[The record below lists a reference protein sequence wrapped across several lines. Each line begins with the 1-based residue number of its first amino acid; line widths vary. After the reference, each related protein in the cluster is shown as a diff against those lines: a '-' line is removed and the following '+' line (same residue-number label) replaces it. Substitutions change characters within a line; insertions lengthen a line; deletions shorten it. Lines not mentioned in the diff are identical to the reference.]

1 MRPVDPRMTRRLPE
15 LRRYLALTAVTG
27 AVTAAAIG
35 VQAYALSGVLARA
48 VDAPA
53 VSTLLNGLALVAAA
67 FGVRALLSWAH
78 GRLAARSAAGI
89 KARLRADT
97 LAAAAAHGPRWLRGR
112 RGGETATLVTRGID
126 GLDAYLVGYLPQLM
140 LGATVPVAV
149 LAMLYFA
156 DLASAIIITV
166 TVPLVPIFGILVG
179 WHTKA
184 KTEKQW
190 KLLSRLGGHF
200 LDVVAGLSTL
210 KIAGRAGKQA
220 EAVRDVADR
229 YRGATMAT
237 LRVAFLSALVLELVA
252 TVSVALVAVPIGL
265 RLQAGDFDLRIA
277 FFVLLLAP
285 EAFLPLRAMGTQ
297 FHASQEGL
305 AAMDEALTIV
315 ESAEGLPSGGARP
328 AGTFAT
334 IGFDDVTVEYP
345 ESGVKALD
353 GASFTVRAGE
363 RVALIG
369 PSGAGKSTVLS
380 VLLGF
385 VAPTGGRVLVD
396 GVDLATLDV
405 EEWRRRIG
413 WVPQRAHLFAGSVAD
428 NIRLGA
434 PDADDARV
442 RAAAASADADFVDD
456 LPDGYGTLL
465 GDRGLGLSAG
475 QSRRLALA
483 RAFLRDAPLLLMDE
497 PTASLDGRSEAAV
510 TGATARFTADGSR
523 TALIVAHRP
532 AILDG
537 ADRVLRVADGKVAE
551 LETEGSA
558 R

>member
-1 MRPVDPRMTRRLPE
+1 MTRRLPE

-48 VDAPA
+48 VDSPA
-53 VSTLLNGLALVAAA
+53 VETLLGGLAVVAAA
-67 FGVRALLSWAH
+67 FVVRALLSWAH
-78 GRLAARSAAGI
+78 GRLAARSAADI

-97 LAAAAAHGPRWLRGR
+97 LKAAAAHGPRWLRGR

-149 LAMLYFA
+149 LAMLYFS
-156 DLASAIIITV
+156 DLTSALIITV

-210 KIAGRAGKQA
+210 KVVGRAGRQA

-229 YRGATMAT
+229 YRSATMAT

-315 ESAEGLPSGGARP
+315 EGAEELPSGGERRA
-328 AGTFAT
+328 ASFTT
-334 IGFDDVTVEYP
+334 IEFEDVTVEYP
-345 ESGVKALD
+345 GVKALD
-353 GASFTVRAGE
+353 GAAFTVRAGE

-385 VAPTGGRVLVD
+385 VTPTSGRVLVD
-396 GVDLATLDV
+396 GTDLASLDLDV
-405 EEWRRRIG
+405 WRERIG
-413 WVPQRAHLFAGSVAD
+413 WVPQRAHLFAGTVAD

-434 PDADDARV
+434 PDASDAEV
-442 RAAAASADADFVDD
+442 RAAVTAADADFIDG
-456 LPDGYGTLL
+456 LPDGYDTRL
-465 GDRGLGLSAG
+465 GDRGVGLSAG

-510 TGATARFTADGSR
+510 TGATTRFTDAAAGR
-523 TALIVAHRP
+523 TALIIAHRP

-537 ADRVLRVADGKVAE
+537 VDRVLRVAAGKVAE
-551 LETEGSA
+551 LEIEGSV

>member
-1 MRPVDPRMTRRLPE
+1 MTRRLPE

-35 VQAYALSGVLARA
+35 VQAYALSGALARA
-48 VDAPA
+48 VTSPTA
-53 VSTLLNGLALVAAA
+53 STLLGGLALVAAA

-78 GRLAARSAAGI
+78 GRLAARSSAAI
-89 KARLRADT
+89 KARLRTET

-126 GLDAYLVGYLPQLM
+126 GLDSYLVGYLPQLM

-149 LAMLYFA
+149 LVMLYA
-156 DLASAIIITV
+156 SDLASAVIITV

-190 KLLSRLGGHF
+190 RLMSRLGGHF

-210 KIAGRAGKQA
+210 KVFGRAGKQA

-229 YRGATMAT
+229 YRSATMAT

-265 RLQAGDFDLRIA
+265 RLQAGEFDLRIA

-305 AAMDEALTIV
+305 AAMDEALTVV
-315 ESAEGLPSGGARP
+315 EGAEKLRKGGHRP
-328 AGTFAT
+328 AESFAT
-334 IGFDDVTVEYP
+334 IEFDDVTVEYT
-345 ESGVKALD
+345 ENGVRALA
-353 GASFTVRAGE
+353 GASFVVRAGE

-385 VAPTGGRVLVD
+385 VEPTGGRVLVD
-396 GVDLATLDV
+396 GVDLAELDLD
-405 EEWRRRIG
+405 EWRRRIG

-428 NIRLGA
+428 NIRLGDPGA
-434 PDADDARV
+434 GAERV
-442 RAAAASADADFVDD
+442 RAAASAADAEFIDE
-456 LPDGYGTLL
+456 LPDGYDTLL
-465 GDRGLGLSAG
+465 GDRGTGLSAG

-483 RAFLRDAPLLLMDE
+483 RAFLRDAPLLLLDE

-510 TGATARFTADGSR
+510 TDATRRLLSGAER

-532 AILDG
+532 ALLDG
-537 ADRVLRVADGKVAE
+537 VDRVLRVADGRVAE
-551 LETEGSA
+551 LQAEGSV

>member
-1 MRPVDPRMTRRLPE
+1 MTRRLPE

-48 VDAPA
+48 VTSPT
-53 VSTLLNGLALVAAA
+53 VSTLLNGLAVVAAA

-78 GRLAARSAAGI
+78 GRLAARSAADI
-89 KARLRADT
+89 KARLRSDT

-126 GLDAYLVGYLPQLM
+126 GLDAYVVGYLPQLM

-156 DLASAIIITV
+156 DLTSALIITV
-166 TVPLVPIFGILVG
+166 TVPLVPVFGILVG

-210 KIAGRAGKQA
+210 KIVGRAGRQA

-229 YRGATMAT
+229 YRSATMAT

-315 ESAEGLPSGGARP
+315 EGAEKLPSGGERP
-328 AGTFAT
+328 ADAFTT
-334 IGFDDVTVEYP
+334 IEFEDVTVEYP
-345 ESGVKALD
+345 GVKALD
-353 GASFTVRAGE
+353 GATFTVRAGE

-396 GVDLATLDV
+396 GVDLTGLDAD
-405 EEWRRRIG
+405 EWRKRIG
-413 WVPQRAHLFAGSVAD
+413 WVPQRAHLFAGTVAD

-434 PDADDARV
+434 PDAGDADV
-442 RAAAASADADFVDD
+442 RAAVAAADADFIDE
-456 LPDGYGTLL
+456 LPDGYDTRL
-465 GDRGLGLSAG
+465 GDRGVGLSAG

-497 PTASLDGRSEAAV
+497 PTASLDGRSEKAV
-510 TGATARFTADGSR
+510 TEATARFTATAADR

-537 ADRVLRVADGKVAE
+537 VDRVLRVAGGKVAE
-551 LETEGSA
+551 LEIDSRVEEGV

>member
-1 MRPVDPRMTRRLPE
+1 MTRRLPE